1 MFPRTTIFLAG
12 ARTIVL
18 LFVDDGSTDDTPL
31 VLERLRQ
38 LHPRQVCTL
47 RLGANVG
54 KAEAVRRGVQV
65 ALRRG
70 PANIGYWDADLAT
83 PLDAIPQF
91 CDVLR
96 ARPDVRLVMGSRVAL
111 LGRQIRRS
119 GTRHFLGRA
128 FATAASIVLRLPV
141 YDTQCGAKLFRAT
154 PAMAELF
161 SRPFRARWIFDV
173 EILARMMAAAAAD
186 GAGSVHESIY
196 EYPLERWHDVSGS
209 RLKSHDFL
217 AAVIDLAGIYWRT
230 LRRAKPR
237 AASGGSLPRKTILRH
252 PGSKHPALCN
262 VTRPNRGHHS
272 LRRTA
277 PGRANALV
285 VPRGGTLCGRWW
297 SGMSAA
303 RPAGGCG
310 FASWG
315 AARAATLSA
324 LPKSTMWSASS
335 VRRRRWR
342 TRGRRWATACR
353 AAGCRM
359 RSTCRRRVLMSFC

>member
-1 MFPRTTIFLAG
+1 MDG
-12 ARTIVL
+12 ATIVVVPCYNEAQRLDVAAYDDFLTGCSEIAL

-91 CDVLR
+91 ANVLR

-119 GTRHFLGRA
+119 GMRHLLGRA

-154 PAMAELF
+154 PATAELF

-173 EILARMMAAAAAD
+173 EILARMIAAAAVG
-186 GAGSVHESIY
+186 GARSVHESIY
-196 EYPLERWHDVSGS
+196 EYPLEQWCDVSDT
-209 RLKSHDFL
+209 RLKLHDFL
-217 AAVIDLAGIYWRT
+217 TAAIDLTGIYWRM
-230 LRRAKPR
+230 LRRAKPPLGR
-237 AASGGSLPRKTILRH
+237 ELGAERQAAVVAAATKQPIQ
-252 PGSKHPALCN
+252 HPASSIQQ
-262 VTRPNRGHHS
+262 RD
-272 LRRTA
+272 
-277 PGRANALV
+277 
-285 VPRGGTLCGRWW
+285 
-297 SGMSAA
+297 AA
-303 RPAGGCG
+303 
-310 FASWG
+310 
-315 AARAATLSA
+315 
-324 LPKSTMWSASS
+324 
-335 VRRRRWR
+335 
-342 TRGRRWATACR
+342 
-353 AAGCRM
+353 
-359 RSTCRRRVLMSFC
+359 